1 MIRDALQAV
10 TAEDNLRNYLRLLRG
25 EETRFR
31 AGESSLFMVNT
42 RENSVLQS
50 RQKYIDVMT
59 KSKVSELA
67 LQWAA
72 GQLR

>member
-1 MIRDALQAV
+1 
-10 TAEDNLRNYLRLLRG
+10 
-25 EETRFR
+25 
-31 AGESSLFMVNT
+31 MVNT
-42 RENSVLQS
+42 RENTVLQS